1 MWDELTKD
9 RVLLFIYFVIAMVV
23 IANVFVSGYWL
34 GRTHQILDDIQPVQ
48 AEVLLTP
55 R

>member
-9 RVLLFIYFVIAMVV
+9 PVLFFIYFLIAMVV

-34 GRTHQILDDIQPVQ
+34 GRTHQILDDIRPAQ
-48 AEVLLTP
+48 AEATASP